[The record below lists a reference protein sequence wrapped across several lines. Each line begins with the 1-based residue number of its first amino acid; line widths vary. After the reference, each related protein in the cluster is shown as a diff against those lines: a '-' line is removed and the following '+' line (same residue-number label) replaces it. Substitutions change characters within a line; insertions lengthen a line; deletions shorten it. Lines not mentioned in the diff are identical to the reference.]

1 MKILVVDD
9 ESESRTLL
17 GELLTA
23 EGYEV
28 RAADGGPLALVSLG
42 VTRPDLILLDIRMPH
57 MDGFEVCRRIK
68 ENNDTREIPLM
79 FLSSSTEVSERVKG
93 FRLGAVDYVSKPFQ
107 KDELLA
113 RVRTHLELGRFR
125 AHLEA
130 LVNERTGELRESEH
144 RFEAMADAAPVMIW
158 SSDVNKGCTFFSKG
172 WLDFTGRKLAESL
185 GNGWTEDVHPDDLD
199 DCYRTYSSAF
209 DARRSFEMEYRL
221 RRADGEYRWT
231 FDKGVP
237 RFLPGGAFAGYI
249 GSCVDITELKQT
261 HERLLAAQ
269 KLESLEVMAAG
280 IAHDFG
286 NILGTMF
293 GEVDL
298 ALSDMQPDSPGRDN
312 VQRIEA
318 LVEYGSEIVALLRDS
333 AASGIDSGGVEAVD
347 FSLLVEETLRLVKIS
362 ISKRAEVHVHLRKG
376 LPEVRGNRT
385 QLRQVLI
392 NLVINAGEALRDQQ
406 GSITITTQKTHLRSR
421 TAVPTGASLPA
432 GQYVRLI
439 VSDTGCG
446 ISPEIRARIFDQFF
460 TTKSSGRGLGLAV
473 AHGIVRAHGGAITV
487 TSKPGAG
494 STFEVLLPCINL
506 GGKNQAAESFIVDDE
521 QGSEVQDHSVA

>member
-17 GELLTA
+17 SELLTA
-23 EGYEV
+23 AGYEV
-28 RAADGGPLALVSLG
+28 RAADGGHLALVWLG
-42 VTRPDLILLDIRMPH
+42 VNRPDLILLDIRMPY

-68 ENNDTREIPLM
+68 ENSDRREIPLM
-79 FLSSSTEVSERVKG
+79 FLSSSTDVSERVKG

-107 KDELLA
+107 TDELLA

-130 LVNERTGELRESEH
+130 LVTERTAELLESEE
-144 RFEAMADAAPVMIW
+144 RFQNMADAAPVMIW
-158 SSDVNKGCTFFSKG
+158 RSDVNKLCDFFSKG
-172 WLDFTGRKLAESL
+172 WLDFTGRTLTESL
-185 GNGWTEDVHPDDLD
+185 GNGWTADVHPEDVE

-209 DARRSFEMEYRL
+209 DERRSFEMEYRL

-237 RFLPGGAFAGYI
+237 RFMPSGAFAGYI
-249 GSCVDITELKQT
+249 GSSIDITDLKQT

-269 KLESLEVMAAG
+269 KLESLALMAAG

-293 GEVDL
+293 GELDL
-298 ALSDMQPDSPGRDN
+298 ALSDMQPDSPGRGN

-318 LVEYGSEIVALLRDS
+318 LAEYGAEIVALLRDS
-333 AASGIDSGGVEAVD
+333 AASGTDSSGVEPVD
-347 FSLLVEETLRLVKIS
+347 LSLLVEETLRLVKVS
-362 ISKRAEVHVHLRKG
+362 ISKRAEVHVDLRRG

-385 QLRQVLI
+385 QLRQVVI
-392 NLVINAGEALRDQQ
+392 NLVMNAAEALGDER
-406 GSITITTQKTHLRSR
+406 GSIAISTQKTNLRSR
-421 TAVPTGASLPA
+421 TAVPTGPSVPA
-432 GQYVRLI
+432 GEYVRLI

-446 ISPEIRARIFDQFF
+446 ISPKIRAQIFDQFF

-473 AHGIVRAHGGAITV
+473 AHGIVRAHKGAITV
-487 TSKPGAG
+487 SSKPGAG
-494 STFEVLLPCINL
+494 STFEVLLPCIVR
-506 GGKNQAAESFIVDDE
+506 GDKKHAGAASIVDN
-521 QGSEVQDHSVA
+521 GRSKNVQDHSLT

>member
-1 MKILVVDD
+1 
-9 ESESRTLL
+9 
-17 GELLTA
+17 
-23 EGYEV
+23 
-28 RAADGGPLALVSLG
+28 
-42 VTRPDLILLDIRMPH
+42 
-57 MDGFEVCRRIK
+57 
-68 ENNDTREIPLM
+68 
-79 FLSSSTEVSERVKG
+79 
-93 FRLGAVDYVSKPFQ
+93 
-107 KDELLA
+107 
-113 RVRTHLELGRFR
+113 
-125 AHLEA
+125 
-130 LVNERTGELRESEH
+130 
-144 RFEAMADAAPVMIW
+144 
-158 SSDVNKGCTFFSKG
+158 
-172 WLDFTGRKLAESL
+172 
-185 GNGWTEDVHPDDLD
+185 
-199 DCYRTYSSAF
+199 
-209 DARRSFEMEYRL
+209 MEYRL

-392 NLVINAGEALRDQQ
+392 NLVINAGEA
-406 GSITITTQKTHLRSR
+406 
-421 TAVPTGASLPA
+421 
-432 GQYVRLI
+432 
-439 VSDTGCG
+439 
-446 ISPEIRARIFDQFF
+446 
-460 TTKSSGRGLGLAV
+460 
-473 AHGIVRAHGGAITV
+473 
-487 TSKPGAG
+487 
-494 STFEVLLPCINL
+494 
-506 GGKNQAAESFIVDDE
+506 
-521 QGSEVQDHSVA
+521 